1 LANSTSTG
9 RKRAWSPATSYG
21 LILAFPLVFLLVLF
35 LMPLALVVLRALT
48 TPELGFQNFIA
59 AFSSDVSRKVLLNT
73 FRIAATVTALCLI
86 IAYPVAYAM
95 SKLSGGWLTL
105 ALAFVLV
112 PFWTSVVVRT
122 FAWIILF
129 QRFGPVNK
137 VLMDLGIINQ
147 PLGLIYNSLGVHIGM
162 VQALLPLMVLPL
174 LNVMKSI
181 DRTYTQAAEV
191 LGANPL
197 QSFWHVYLPLSM
209 PGVTAG
215 TLLVFL
221 TAVGFYVTPALLGG
235 TGDMMASILIEQYI
249 TRTLNWPLASALATI
264 LLVITVIFYCG
275 YEALSRRVG
284 GLGVLD

>member
-1 LANSTSTG
+1 MNLTSAG
-9 RKRAWSPATSYG
+9 RKRAWSPAVSYG
-21 LILAFPLVFLLVLF
+21 LILTFPLVFLLLLF
-35 LMPLALVVLRALT
+35 LMPLALVVLRAVT
-48 TPELGFQNFIA
+48 TPEFGFQNFVA

-73 FRIAATVTALCLI
+73 FRIAGTVTVLCLI

-105 ALAFVLV
+105 ALAFVLI

-129 QRFGPVNK
+129 QRFGPVNNT
-137 VLMDLGIINQ
+137 LMELGLIDA
-147 PLGLIYNSLGVHIGM
+147 PLKLIYNSLGVHIGM
-162 VQALLPLMVLPL
+162 VQVLLPLMVLPL

-181 DRTYTQAAEV
+181 DRAYTQAAEV

-215 TLLVFL
+215 MLLVFI

-235 TGDMMASILIEQYI
+235 TSDMMASILIEQYI

-264 LLVITVIFYCG
+264 LLVITVVFYCL
-275 YEALSRRVG
+275 YEALSRRIG

>member
-1 LANSTSTG
+1 
-9 RKRAWSPATSYG
+9 
-21 LILAFPLVFLLVLF
+21 
-35 LMPLALVVLRALT
+35 
-48 TPELGFQNFIA
+48 
-59 AFSSDVSRKVLLNT
+59 
-73 FRIAATVTALCLI
+73 
-86 IAYPVAYAM
+86 M

-105 ALAFVLV
+105 ALAFVLI

-129 QRFGPVNK
+129 QRFGPVNNT
-137 VLMDLGIINQ
+137 LME
-147 PLGLIYNSLGVHIGM
+147 LGLINAPLKLIYNGLGVHIGM
-162 VQALLPLMVLPL
+162 IQVLLPLMVLPL

-181 DRTYTQAAEV
+181 DRAYTQAAEV

-215 TLLVFL
+215 VLLVCI

-235 TGDMMASILIEQYI
+235 TSDMMASILIEQYI

-264 LLVITVIFYCG
+264 LLVITVIFYCL

-284 GLGVLD
+284 GLGVMD

>member
-1 LANSTSTG
+1 MNLTSAG
-9 RKRAWSPATSYG
+9 RKRAWSPAVSYG
-21 LILAFPLVFLLVLF
+21 LILTFPLVFLLLLF
-35 LMPLALVVLRALT
+35 LMPLALVVLRAVT
-48 TPELGFQNFIA
+48 TPEFGFQNFIA

-73 FRIAATVTALCLI
+73 FRIAGTVTVLCLI

-105 ALAFVLV
+105 ALAFVLI

-129 QRFGPVNK
+129 QRFGPVNNT
-137 VLMDLGIINQ
+137 LMELGLIDA
-147 PLGLIYNSLGVHIGM
+147 PLKLIYNSLGVHIGM
-162 VQALLPLMVLPL
+162 VQVLLPLMVLPL

-181 DRTYTQAAEV
+181 DRAYTQAAEV

-215 TLLVFL
+215 MLLVFI

-235 TGDMMASILIEQYI
+235 TSDMMASILIEQYI

-264 LLVITVIFYCG
+264 LLVITVVFYCL
-275 YEALSRRVG
+275 YEALSRRIG